1 MKTTFSRTL
10 FALASI
16 LLLALLTVGLSFQL
30 LTRGYMKEQT
40 LESLKKDASTI
51 SRIATA
57 YYEDKVLSDQE
68 FLLNFSVISQLSD
81 ADAVICNAKGALLLC
96 SEAPLGCKHTGLVVD
111 SAYLDLVRSQ
121 EFTVDS
127 GMIPG
132 LYEESRYIVSTPI
145 WSTQGQFLGIVMVSL
160 PFTIS
165 QQVLSRLSNTYL
177 LISLLV
183 ILVAAVVLVLYA
195 KRQSSP
201 LRELERAAVAFGH
214 GDLSARVTLH
224 EEHPREIREL
234 SLAFNN
240 MAVSLEKSES
250 QRQEFVANISHEL
263 KTPMTTISGYVD
275 GILDG
280 TIPQEQHRHYL
291 QIVSDES
298 KRLSRLVRSMLDIS
312 RLQEQGVPEE
322 KKTRFDIGE
331 CAGRMLL
338 TFEQLIN
345 EKHLNVEV
353 ELPDYPI
360 YTFACKEHMEQV
372 FYNLIE
378 NAVKFSHTTLGIR
391 LRLDDRKAYVTVF
404 NDGPT
409 IPSDQLPL
417 LFERFHKLDKSRNRR
432 QEGWG
437 LGLYIVK
444 TIVCSHGEDI
454 SVSSHDG
461 QTEFTFTLPLST

>member
-40 LESLKKDASTI
+40 LDSLKKDASTI
-51 SRIATA
+51 ARIATA
-57 YYEDKVLSDQE
+57 YYEENVLSDQE

-81 ADAVICNAKGALLLC
+81 ADAVICNAQGALLLC
-96 SEAPLGCKHTGLVVD
+96 SESPLGCKHTGLMVSSD
-111 SAYLDLVRSQ
+111 YLELVLSQ
-121 EFTVDS
+121 QYTVSS
-127 GMIPG
+127 GIVPG
-132 LYEESRYIVSTPI
+132 LYEESRYVVSTPI
-145 WSTQGQFLGIVMVSL
+145 LGSAGQPQGIVMVSM
-160 PFTIS
+160 PYTIS
-165 QQVLSRLSNTYL
+165 QHVLSRLSNTYL
-177 LISLLV
+177 FISLLV
-183 ILVAAVVLVLYA
+183 ILVAAFVMVVYA

-201 LRELERAAVAFGH
+201 LQELERAAIAFGH
-214 GDLSARVTLH
+214 GDLSARVSLH

-240 MAVSLEKSES
+240 MAVSLEKSET
-250 QRQEFVANISHEL
+250 QRQEFVANVSHEL

-280 TIPQEQHRHYL
+280 TIPQEEHRHYL
-291 QIVSDES
+291 KIVSDES

-312 RLQEQGVPEE
+312 RLQEQGVPEA

-338 TFEQLIN
+338 TFEQLIT
-345 EKHLNVEV
+345 EKSLSVDV
-353 ELPDYPI
+353 ELPEYPV
-360 YTFACKEHMEQV
+360 YTYACKEYIEQV

-378 NAVKFSHTTLGIR
+378 NAVKFSQTTLGLR

-404 NDGPT
+404 NDGQS
-409 IPSDQLPL
+409 IPADELPL

-454 SVSSHDG
+454 SVSSIDG
-461 QTEFTFTLPLST
+461 KTEFTFTLPLSN